1 MSPENR
7 MSDVTRRNKRKS
19 RRGCGRNQIG
29 GNVGAGYAVVP
40 TPVDPTHPFIGNS
53 ARIDNITSCRAQT
66 PDYAIT
72 PPPARGLPGM
82 YGGKRRRGMKGGNGT
97 GKPPRH
103 TKGYRAQAY
112 IAPEAAQLISEAFV
126 AYASGNRSTG
136 SKKIS
141 EAKQVL
147 NKTLKNKGIAG
158 VYKPSGSR
166 GAHRRTMKGG
176 AYTFNLTSEPV
187 PIGAA
192 LSQGGYPEVQK
203 LGCQGTIINPLNQGP
218 HTGSNPTGPN
228 SVNQWALGASIAN
241 KMSGG
246 GGVPT
251 GVQNPV
257 GTGSPYLDLKA
268 IPGTPGGTGSPFLTS
283 PTAGYDNK
291 PSTWTD
297 SVGAP
302 VQLQIPYNARIMN
315 PACLKTG
322 GGSRKKSPIR
332 TPKYSPSKSAK
343 KAKTPRSR
351 TRRANRKH

>member
-1 MSPENR
+1 MSPKNR

-82 YGGKRRRGMKGGNGT
+82 YGGKR
-97 GKPPRH
+97 H
-103 TKGYRAQAY
+103 
-112 IAPEAAQLISEAFV
+112 
-126 AYASGNRSTG
+126 RST
-136 SKKIS
+136 KRK
-141 EAKQVL
+141 
-147 NKTLKNKGIAG
+147 
-158 VYKPSGSR
+158 GSR
-166 GAHRRTMKGG
+166 RSRRHHRAHKGG

-203 LGCQGTIINPLNQGP
+203 LGCQGTITNPLNQGP

-322 GGSRKKSPIR
+322 GSRRNKSPQV
-332 TPKYSPSKSAK
+332 KSAK
-343 KAKTPRSR
+343 NKTPKSLKKNKTPRSR
-351 TRRANRKH
+351 SRKANRKH

>member
-1 MSPENR
+1 
-7 MSDVTRRNKRKS
+7 MSDITRKNKRRS

-29 GNVGAGYAVVP
+29 GNLGAGYAVVP

-72 PPPARGLPGM
+72 PPPAHGLPGM
-82 YGGKRRRGMKGGNGT
+82 YGGKRRRV
-97 GKPPRH
+97 GKR
-103 TKGYRAQAY
+103 KSRSRRA
-112 IAPEAAQLISEAFV
+112 
-126 AYASGNRSTG
+126 
-136 SKKIS
+136 
-141 EAKQVL
+141 
-147 NKTLKNKGIAG
+147 
-158 VYKPSGSR
+158 
-166 GAHRRTMKGG
+166 MKGG

-203 LGCQGTIINPLNQGP
+203 LGCQGTITNPLNQGP
-218 HTGSNPTGPN
+218 HTGSNPTGAN
-228 SVNQWALGASIAN
+228 SVNQWSLGAALAKS
-241 KMSGG
+241 MTGG
-246 GGVPT
+246 AEPT

-257 GTGSPYLDLKA
+257 GVGSPYLDLKA

-322 GGSRKKSPIR
+322 GGKKRKTHRRRRSTRKGRKGRKGSRK
-332 TPKYSPSKSAK
+332 
-343 KAKTPRSR
+343 
-351 TRRANRKH
+351 H

>member
-7 MSDVTRRNKRKS
+7 MSDVTRRNKRRS

-72 PPPARGLPGM
+72 PPPAHGLPGM
-82 YGGKRRRGMKGGNGT
+82 YGGKRRRG
-97 GKPPRH
+97 
-103 TKGYRAQAY
+103 
-112 IAPEAAQLISEAFV
+112 
-126 AYASGNRSTG
+126 
-136 SKKIS
+136 
-141 EAKQVL
+141 AKR
-147 NKTLKNKGIAG
+147 K
-158 VYKPSGSR
+158 GSR
-166 GAHRRTMKGG
+166 RTRSRRAMKGG

-203 LGCQGTIINPLNQGP
+203 LGCQGTITNPLNMGP

-246 GGVPT
+246 GEPT

-291 PSTWTD
+291 PSSWLD

-315 PACLKTG
+315 PACIKTG
-322 GGSRKKSPIR
+322 GGKKRKTQRRRRSTRKTRKGRKGSRK
-332 TPKYSPSKSAK
+332 
-343 KAKTPRSR
+343 
-351 TRRANRKH
+351 H

>member
-1 MSPENR
+1 MSPKTR

-82 YGGKRRRGMKGGNGT
+82 YGGKRRRGAKKKGS
-97 GKPPRH
+97 R
-103 TKGYRAQAY
+103 RAQ
-112 IAPEAAQLISEAFV
+112 
-126 AYASGNRSTG
+126 R
-136 SKKIS
+136 
-141 EAKQVL
+141 
-147 NKTLKNKGIAG
+147 
-158 VYKPSGSR
+158 
-166 GAHRRTMKGG
+166 GG

-302 VQLQIPYNARIMN
+302 VQLQIPYDARIMN

-322 GGSRKKSPIR
+322 GGKKRRTMRRRSTRKARKGRKGSRK
-332 TPKYSPSKSAK
+332 
-343 KAKTPRSR
+343 
-351 TRRANRKH
+351 H

>member
-72 PPPARGLPGM
+72 PPPAHGLPGM

-97 GKPPRH
+97 AAKPPRH
-103 TKGYRAQAY
+103 PGRPAAPK
-112 IAPEAAQLISEAFV
+112 IVVPEAERLKNEAFV
-126 AYASGNRSTG
+126 AYATGNRATG
-136 SKKIS
+136 SKKLA
-141 EAKQVL
+141 EAKAVMT
-147 NKTLKNKGIAG
+147 KTLKNKGIAV
-158 VYKPSGSR
+158 VYKPGASR
-166 GAHRRTMKGG
+166 RASRRRMRGG

-203 LGCQGTIINPLNQGP
+203 LGCQGTITNPLNQGP

-315 PACLKTG
+315 PACIKT

-332 TPKYSPSKSAK
+332 TPKYSPSRSGK

-351 TRRANRKH
+351 SRRANRKH